1 MAKIVIG
8 AEIKVD
14 GKDAEKNVGSFKKQ
28 LREANQELVTMSE
41 KFGLASKEAINAAK
55 KVAGLKDAIGDAKQL
70 AESFN
75 PDKKFAALST
85 SIQGVTSGFAALQG
99 AQALFGSENKDL
111 EKTLLKVQSA
121 MALSQGING
130 IFAAKDAFVTLGAV
144 IKSNP
149 IFLIATVAAAIG
161 TALFALKDKVKFLGA
176 AFDAIGEVIGTV
188 VQAFKDL
195 SDWIGIS
202 SFAADEAAE
211 RQSAAAKKTSDALLE
226 RYDDE
231 IKYAKAAGKS
241 VYELELKKR
250 EAVFETLKQQLIAL
264 SVTAGGVAKF
274 TEEQKKSYD
283 EIIKKIKD
291 NEVEKNVL
299 IIEHNKEEQDTLKKH
314 NEDLSKKQDEAN
326 KKAIEANKKKIEQ
339 LKKDE
344 KALADFKYGLLT
356 DQKKADQLIADSIAA
371 EGKAVD
377 DNEKKVAEDNL
388 KLKLENDVKYSK
400 LKELNDQNNV
410 QAKIERMRAEL
421 ALQNSVLAEDDLQ
434 RQVNA
439 TTTANAISDI
449 KKEAAKK
456 DLEIHKLAEE
466 QKLQLTSDSLGQ
478 IADIIGRQSA
488 VGKALAVGQA
498 IINTYQ
504 GATKALATLPPPFGA
519 IQAGIT
525 IAAGLANVKKIIAVK
540 VPGASSSGSV
550 PSSAPISPQAVQPQ
564 RTTLEQSSINAIGN
578 TAIRAFVVEN
588 DVSGN
593 QEKIRRLNRAAR
605 IN

>member
-1 MAKIVIG
+1 
-8 AEIKVD
+8 
-14 GKDAEKNVGSFKKQ
+14 
-28 LREANQELVTMSE
+28 
-41 KFGLASKEAINAAK
+41 
-55 KVAGLKDAIGDAKQL
+55 
-70 AESFN
+70 
-75 PDKKFAALST
+75 
-85 SIQGVTSGFAALQG
+85 
-99 AQALFGSENKDL
+99 
-111 EKTLLKVQSA
+111 
-121 MALSQGING
+121 
-130 IFAAKDAFVTLGAV
+130 
-144 IKSNP
+144 
-149 IFLIATVAAAIG
+149 
-161 TALFALKDKVKFLGA
+161 
-176 AFDAIGEVIGTV
+176 

-195 SDWIGIS
+195 ADWIGIT

-211 RQSAAAKKTSDALLE
+211 TQAAAAKKTSDAIAE
-226 RYDDE
+226 KYDTE
-231 IKYAKAAGKS
+231 IRYAKAAGKETF
-241 VYELELKKR
+241 ELELKKR
-250 EAVFETLKQQLIAL
+250 EAAYETLKQEFIILGL
-264 SVTAGGVAKF
+264 SRKANGEFTA
-274 TEEQKKSYD
+274 EQKKKYD
-283 EIIKKIKD
+283 DILKSIKD

-299 IIEHNKEEQDTLKKH
+299 IIENNKKQQDDLKKH
-314 NEDLSKKQDEAN
+314 NEDLAKTQDKAN

-356 DQKKADQLIADSIAA
+356 DQKKADQLIADSITA
-371 EGKAVD
+371 EGKAID

-388 KLKLENDVKYSK
+388 KFKLENDVKYAK
-400 LKELNDQNNV
+400 LKELNDQDNV
-410 QAKIERMRAEL
+410 QTKIERMRAEL

-439 TTTANAISDI
+439 TNTANAITAI
-449 KKEAAKK
+449 KKEAADKEA
-456 DLEIHKLAEE
+456 EITKLAEA
-466 QKLQLTSDSLGQ
+466 QKLQLTADSLGQ

-488 VGKALAVGQA
+488 VGKTLAVGQA

-525 IAAGLANVKKIIAVK
+525 IAAGLANVKKILAVK

-578 TAIRAFVVEN
+578 TAIRAFVTEN
-588 DVSGN
+588 DVTSN

>member
-14 GKDAEKNVGSFKKQ
+14 GKDAEKNVGSFKTQ
-28 LREANQELVTMSE
+28 LKEANAELVTMSE
-41 KFGLASKEAINAAK
+41 KFGLASKEAVTAAK

-75 PDKKFAALST
+75 PDKKFAAFST

-99 AQALFGSENKDL
+99 AQALFGSENKEL

-202 SFAADEAAE
+202 SFAADKAAE
-211 RQSAAAKKTSDALLE
+211 RQAAAAKKISDAIAE
-226 RYDDE
+226 KYDTE
-231 IKYAKAAGKS
+231 IRYAKAAGKETF
-241 VYELELKKR
+241 ELELKKR
-250 EAVFETLKQQLIAL
+250 EAAYETLKQEFIILGL
-264 SVTAGGVAKF
+264 SRKANGEFTA
-274 TEEQKKSYD
+274 EQKKKYD
-283 EIIKKIKD
+283 DILKAIKD

-299 IIEHNKEEQDTLKKH
+299 IIEHNKNEQDTLKKH
-314 NEDLSKKQDEAN
+314 NADLAKTQHEAN
-326 KKAIEANKKKIEQ
+326 KKAIEANKKKIKQ

-344 KALADFKYGLLT
+344 KALT
-356 DQKKADQLIADSIAA
+356 DQKIVFSIAPEIA
-371 EGKAVD
+371 PEGKVD

-388 KLKLENDVKYSK
+388 KLKLENDVKYAK
-400 LKELNDQNNV
+400 LKELNDPNNV
-410 QAKIERMRAEL
+410 QTKIERMRAEL

-488 VGKALAVGQA
+488 VGKSLAVGQA

-525 IAAGLANVKKIIAVK
+525 IAAGLANVKKILAVK

-578 TAIRAFVVEN
+578 TAIHAFVIEN
-588 DVSGN
+588 DVSSN